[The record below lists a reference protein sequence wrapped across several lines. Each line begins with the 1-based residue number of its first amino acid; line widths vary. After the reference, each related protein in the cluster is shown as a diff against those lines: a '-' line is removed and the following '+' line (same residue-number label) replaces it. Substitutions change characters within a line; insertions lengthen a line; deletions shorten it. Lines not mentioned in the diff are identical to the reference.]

1 MKNLS
6 KNMKKLL
13 AFVILLLL
21 FSTSFSL
28 PLVYHIFPNEIVFN
42 GTHTLPENQLPINI
56 SVEGYIYNPNDVYVG
71 VNDILKVYGN
81 IYTENG
87 GQIYMGGYLV
97 ATQNWVNSQGFLT
110 EHLPNSSYYLDQLSH
125 STTDYLI
132 EGATNLY
139 YTNERV
145 DDRVAM
151 LIKNGTGINWIYN
164 DVSNELTPNIF
175 LTPFTTD
182 NLTEGATNLYW
193 TQARFDTAF
202 SSKTT
207 DDLTEGATN
216 KYYSSTLFDNDF
228 STKTTDDLSEGS
240 LNLYWT
246 QSRFD
251 TAFAGKTTD
260 DLAEGTTNKYYSSSL
275 FDSDFNSKITS
286 NVNVT
291 GVWNFYSGINPV
303 QNLDIGGGFGDADG
317 GATITSTGDLYL
329 DGDLVY
335 SGNTY
340 VSEAQAINGSSIP
353 FDNDVF
359 DLGNSTH
366 NWRNLYLSG
375 NIYLG
380 DTSTVNGDVTL
391 TGNLEVQ
398 GTGTSSFAGDVS
410 VSGEISATKIGIGTS
425 TPSTPLDIRNGNIN
439 IEHTMPYLRMSDTD
453 TTAEWKHKYLL
464 GYDGYFGFDFYNG
477 TNWQMTVKVY
487 PDHLNVG
494 STNIYST
501 SASFTGDIT
510 VGGDIKLE
518 GNEIKDSDN
527 NILIGS
533 YSGITGISD
542 GLFGIRYGEG
552 LDNAGIFFSGTGASG
567 HPYIRWNNANQRFEL
582 YSSYSSSFAPL
593 KVKSVEADDFT
604 SHGKIYLSHGLVM
617 TYKTPGTG
625 SSYVNYWSKIA
636 SITIT
641 GQYDS
646 RDALIWIMGDGGG
659 GTTTEPHALIYF
671 RVKQQNA
678 MGDPPHVQV
687 DYIYG
692 RDITP
697 DNIKAVVTQN
707 DASATVVEL
716 YLQATESYSTFY
728 YTQLGEGTVT
738 LHNAQSWQSS
748 LPSGTVINAQRIDY
762 YMEDLDLTGN
772 AVIGGGTITLKN
784 GYISDSTSTTYTHIK
799 PQNNMLVL
807 YDPSGGDPR
816 LRLYHGG
823 GEYLELKKSSTDA
836 YILTNADGITLD
848 PYSGVLTV
856 DGYVRFNNKLVA
868 HDVRDSDITWFVGG
882 SGETR
887 MDINPRVSD
896 TANQDANII
905 IGRSTDARTLNVVI
919 DRPDASGSNIFKF
932 SIPKTGTAT
941 FTSNGDIDL
950 NGNID
955 VSGDL
960 TVSGGITISSQT
972 RYYSLSPHDFVARQE
987 TEDFYRYPA
996 KVKVTTS
1003 GTQFFA
1009 PVHLPHG
1016 AVVTEVKI
1024 YGSDSSETWGL
1035 YRVGRDGVTYSTM
1048 ASANLNSADT
1058 SISYATIDNY
1068 NYAYH
1073 IIVSALESGEEIDG
1087 GYIKYTITN
1096 PYP

>member
-1 MKNLS
+1 M
-6 KNMKKLL
+6 
-13 AFVILLLL
+13 
-21 FSTSFSL
+21 
-28 PLVYHIFPNEIVFN
+28 
-42 GTHTLPENQLPINI
+42 
-56 SVEGYIYNPNDVYVG
+56 
-71 VNDILKVYGN
+71 
-81 IYTENG
+81 
-87 GQIYMGGYLV
+87 
-97 ATQNWVNSQGFLT
+97 
-110 EHLPNSSYYLDQLSH
+110 
-125 STTDYLI
+125 
-132 EGATNLY
+132 
-139 YTNERV
+139 
-145 DDRVAM
+145 
-151 LIKNGTGINWIYN
+151 
-164 DVSNELTPNIF
+164 
-175 LTPFTTD
+175 
-182 NLTEGATNLYW
+182 
-193 TQARFDTAF
+193 
-202 SSKTT
+202 
-207 DDLTEGATN
+207 
-216 KYYSSTLFDNDF
+216 
-228 STKTTDDLSEGS
+228 
-240 LNLYWT
+240 
-246 QSRFD
+246 
-251 TAFAGKTTD
+251 
-260 DLAEGTTNKYYSSSL
+260 
-275 FDSDFNSKITS
+275 
-286 NVNVT
+286 
-291 GVWNFYSGINPV
+291 
-303 QNLDIGGGFGDADG
+303 
-317 GATITSTGDLYL
+317 
-329 DGDLVY
+329 
-335 SGNTY
+335 
-340 VSEAQAINGSSIP
+340 
-353 FDNDVF
+353 
-359 DLGNSTH
+359 
-366 NWRNLYLSG
+366 
-375 NIYLG
+375 
-380 DTSTVNGDVTL
+380 
-391 TGNLEVQ
+391 
-398 GTGTSSFAGDVS
+398 
-410 VSGEISATKIGIGTS
+410 
-425 TPSTPLDIRNGNIN
+425 
-439 IEHTMPYLRMSDTD
+439 
-453 TTAEWKHKYLL
+453 
-464 GYDGYFGFDFYNG
+464 
-477 TNWQMTVKVY
+477 
-487 PDHLNVG
+487 
-494 STNIYST
+494 
-501 SASFTGDIT
+501 
-510 VGGDIKLE
+510 
-518 GNEIKDSDN
+518 
-527 NILIGS
+527 
-533 YSGITGISD
+533 
-542 GLFGIRYGEG
+542 
-552 LDNAGIFFSGTGASG
+552 
-567 HPYIRWNNANQRFEL
+567 
-582 YSSYSSSFAPL
+582 
-593 KVKSVEADDFT
+593 
-604 SHGKIYLSHGLVM
+604 
-617 TYKTPGTG
+617 
-625 SSYVNYWSKIA
+625 
-636 SITIT
+636 
-641 GQYDS
+641 
-646 RDALIWIMGDGGG
+646 
-659 GTTTEPHALIYF
+659 
-671 RVKQQNA
+671 
-678 MGDPPHVQV
+678 
-687 DYIYG
+687 
-692 RDITP
+692 
-697 DNIKAVVTQN
+697 
-707 DASATVVEL
+707 EL